1 MWWWGVLSGPTT
13 TQSPAPTKGGDPA
26 AGSPTATLLRLRPPR
41 GPPARPPPQGI
52 PWGGGLAGGPLGW
65 RDGRCVQG
73 AGTYSPRVGD
83 TRLLGIPRSR
93 GRVAALDPYWGGV
106 YGIASPFRGRY
117 PLSPPLQLA
126 CSPGVSGHTDLP
138 WPPPSSGLRRQSPQC
153 APRAEA
159 RGSNWGWGSR
169 SLPDLTGHLTA
180 RADDG
185 HAPPLSSSGKV
196 VSLAFILL
204 SPRVRFPAL
213 TPIKPQASPLVVPP
227 RQFL

>member
-1 MWWWGVLSGPTT
+1 MPQPNPLWTPHPPEEVIRP
-13 TQSPAPTKGGDPA
+13 QVP
-26 AGSPTATLLRLRPPR
+26 LRPPCYDFAPLG
-41 GPPARPPPQGI
+41 GPRLVPPP
-52 PWGGGLAGGPLGW
+52 PGGLPRGARGLAEGPLGW

-106 YGIASPFRGRY
+106 YGIASPFRGRH

-153 APRAEA
+153 APGPE
-159 RGSNWGWGSR
+159 GPGGNWGRGSR

-204 SPRVRFPAL
+204 SPRLRFPAL

>member
-1 MWWWGVLSGPTT
+1 MQLATPFLGARPEPSTGRLTGAVMEGSAWGLP
-13 TQSPAPTKGGDPA
+13 PHRAPPHEGGDPA

-41 GPPARPPPQGI
+41 GFPARSPAPGVPGA
-52 PWGGGLAGGPLGW
+52 GDLAGNPLGW

-106 YGIASPFRGRY
+106 YGIASPFRGRN

-153 APRAEA
+153 APRA
-159 RGSNWGWGSR
+159 
-169 SLPDLTGHLTA
+169 
-180 RADDG
+180 
-185 HAPPLSSSGKV
+185 
-196 VSLAFILL
+196 
-204 SPRVRFPAL
+204 
-213 TPIKPQASPLVVPP
+213 
-227 RQFL
+227 